1 MMREPETEHKAY
13 VRPVPI
19 TWWLH
24 NRRYFLFMI
33 RESTSV
39 FIALF
44 VLLYLYQLF
53 LISKGAEVHD
63 LFQESL
69 RSVPFVVFY
78 AIVLLFALYHSI
90 TWLGLVSKIQIVRV
104 GRLTV
109 PPFLVGLGAYLS
121 WIVAS
126 TVIACLFLTLT
137 VR

>member
-1 MMREPETEHKAY
+1 MMSEQKTEHKAY
-13 VRPVPI
+13 VRRVPI

-24 NRRYFLFMI
+24 NRRYFLFMV

-44 VLLYLYQLF
+44 VLVTLNQLF
-53 LISKGAEVHD
+53 LISRGAEVHD
-63 LFQESL
+63 SFQESL
-69 RSVPFVVFY
+69 RSVPFVVGY
-78 AIVLLFALYHSI
+78 LIVLLFALYHSI
-90 TWLGLVSKIQIVRV
+90 TWLGLVSRIQIVRI

-126 TVIACLFLTLT
+126 AVVAWLILNLA
-137 VR
+137 

>member
-1 MMREPETEHKAY
+1 MMREHETEHKAY

-53 LISKGAEVHD
+53 LISKGAEVHN

-69 RSVPFVVFY
+69 RSVPVVVLY
-78 AIVLLFALYHSI
+78 AIVLPFALYHSI
-90 TWLGLVSKIQIVRV
+90 TWLGLMSKIQIVRV

-126 TVIACLFLTLT
+126 AVIAYLFLTLT

>member
-1 MMREPETEHKAY
+1 MMSEQETEHKAY
-13 VRPVPI
+13 VRRVPI

-24 NRRYFLFMI
+24 NRRYFLFMV

-44 VLLYLYQLF
+44 VLVYLYQLF
-53 LISKGAEVHD
+53 LISRGAEVHD

-69 RSVPFVVFY
+69 RSVPFVVGY
-78 AIVLLFALYHSI
+78 VIVLLFALYHSI
-90 TWLGLVSKIQIVRV
+90 TWLGLASRIQIVRI

-126 TVIACLFLTLT
+126 AVVAWLILNLA
-137 VR
+137 

>member
-1 MMREPETEHKAY
+1 MMRKNKTEHKAY
-13 VRPVPI
+13 VRPVPV

-39 FIALF
+39 FIGLF
-44 VLLYLYQLF
+44 VALYLYQLF
-53 LISKGAEVHD
+53 LISKGAEVHN

-109 PPFLVGLGAYLS
+109 PPFLVGMGAYLS

-126 TVIACLFLTLT
+126 AVIAYLFLTLK
-137 VR
+137 

>member
-1 MMREPETEHKAY
+1 MMREHETEHKAY

-69 RSVPFVVFY
+69 RSVPVVVFY

-126 TVIACLFLTLT
+126 AVVAYLFLTLT